1 MYVVYRNVHIN
12 RSTKNATIK
21 LLGGCA
27 LVNKIRNSNFFI
39 FILII
44 SELLLALVTTRAF
57 GGGPLTIGYFVV
69 LLLLWVIPC
78 ALMRFKTIGALF
90 RFSILFFAFI
100 PSLNPSIL
108 NGLFKNG
115 NLFAIEITMDR
126 CFTLLSVFSKELI
139 PVMLILF
146 VIYTKSGLKW
156 KKWLI
161 IFLISA
167 ILFGIGMLCL
177 PVLSEVCLYW
187 MTYSLIIPTYY
198 FLEKVYETC
207 NEKFEKIPMYLFI
220 AVLFLRGI
228 YQMLAILEVY
238 PLF

>member
-1 MYVVYRNVHIN
+1 MYVVYRNVHTN
-12 RSTKNATIK
+12 RGTKNATIK
-21 LLGGCA
+21 LLGGYV
-27 LVNKIRNSNFFI
+27 LVNKMRNSNFFI

-57 GGGPLTIGYFVV
+57 GGGPLTIGCFVA
-69 LLLLWVIPC
+69 LLLFLVIPC
-78 ALMRFKTIGALF
+78 LLMRFRNIGAFF
-90 RFSILFFAFI
+90 RFTILFFAFI
-100 PSLNPSIL
+100 PSLNPAII
-108 NGLFKNG
+108 NGLFQNR

-126 CFTLLSVFSKELI
+126 CFTLLSVFSKELL

-146 VIYTKSGLKW
+146 AIYIKSGLKW
-156 KKWLI
+156 KNWLI

-177 PVLSEVCLYW
+177 PGLSEICLYF
-187 MTYSLIIPTYY
+187 MTYSLMIPTYY

-207 NEKFEKIPMYLFI
+207 NENFKKIPMYLFI

-238 PLF
+238 PL